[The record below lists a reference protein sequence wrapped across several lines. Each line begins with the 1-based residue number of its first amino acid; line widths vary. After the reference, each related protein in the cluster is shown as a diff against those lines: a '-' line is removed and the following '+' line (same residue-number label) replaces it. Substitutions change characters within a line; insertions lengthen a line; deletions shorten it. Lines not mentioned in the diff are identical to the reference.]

1 MLIKY
6 TSKYYAPQNSDGGM
20 VLNNANWE
28 YYALLYVDKELS
40 QTERA
45 IFESYTQQQ
54 PLLVAELDQLKKI
67 VLNSDDCIIMPNKQ
81 NLLRPTVH
89 KNNATEFYLRKLDGA
104 LNKQEAIAL
113 DQYLQANE
121 ADAAALHLLN
131 HTVLDNKNNYIFNK
145 ALLQKPNTNIASNWS
160 QLLAM
165 YMDNELD
172 SADRSYVEQQLVEQP
187 ALINELA
194 ALHNTQLVAEN
205 VPMPNKQILYKNANH
220 SKVIPLWTRYAVAAC
235 SLAFVV
241 TMLLLQKTGTRITT
255 LKNNTTKSIVV
266 DNTVNTVIKSEAVTN
281 NDKPATENKIEK
293 SNLLATAFGKA
304 TTYNIANLVKTQLHK
319 NNNATVA
326 ISPDITNEF
335 KLEKNTSNDLAK
347 EYKNILLDDYDDAP
361 QLIAIVN
368 NDYKNITHLAYQTTL
383 IDDNEEPETVP
394 QTTLMNVPLQK
405 LDKKGKVK
413 KLAVKVQQ
421 FWNTKVKRSLAT
433 QNI

>member
-1 MLIKY
+1 
-6 TSKYYAPQNSDGGM
+6 
-20 VLNNANWE
+20 
-28 YYALLYVDKELS
+28 
-40 QTERA
+40 
-45 IFESYTQQQ
+45 
-54 PLLVAELDQLKKI
+54 
-67 VLNSDDCIIMPNKQ
+67 
-81 NLLRPTVH
+81 
-89 KNNATEFYLRKLDGA
+89 
-104 LNKQEAIAL
+104 
-113 DQYLQANE
+113 
-121 ADAAALHLLN
+121 
-131 HTVLDNKNNYIFNK
+131 
-145 ALLQKPNTNIASNWS
+145 
-160 QLLAM
+160 
-165 YMDNELD
+165 MDNELD
-172 SADRSYVEQQLVEQP
+172 TADRSYVEQQLVEQP

-266 DNTVNTVIKSEAVTN
+266 DNTVNTVVKSEAVIN
-281 NDKPATENKIEK
+281 NDKSATENKIAK
-293 SNLLATAFGKA
+293 SNVLATAFSRA

-319 NNNATVA
+319 NNDATVA
-326 ISPDITNEF
+326 ISPGITNEF
-335 KLEKNTSNDLAK
+335 KLEKNTSNNLAI
-347 EYKNILLDDYDDAP
+347 EYKNNLLDEYDDAP

-383 IDDNEEPETVP
+383 IDDSEAPETTP
-394 QTTLMNVPLQK
+394 QTTLMNVPLEK

-413 KLAVKVQQ
+413 KLAIKIQQ